1 MSNLEK
7 TRLKTFHATMV
18 VTRIEEWCV
27 DAESPEE
34 AKVLLAA
41 GQGHRCHL
49 GDGVHRELEEMKG

>member
-49 GDGVHRELEEMKG
+49 GDQQFSF